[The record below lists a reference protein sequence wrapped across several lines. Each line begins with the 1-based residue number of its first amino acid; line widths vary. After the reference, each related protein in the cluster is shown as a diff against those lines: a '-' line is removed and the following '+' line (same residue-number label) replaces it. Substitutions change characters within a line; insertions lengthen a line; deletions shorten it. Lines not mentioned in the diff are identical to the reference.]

1 MLTLGWSDGSTFFP
15 VNSVLLSSENK
26 RNRINE
32 AAAMDKRTVGY
43 KRRRLSMQKGTS
55 ISYCKVRP
63 ILSISSVWRVFKY
76 LNRLST
82 PLWIITKI
90 YYVVQLAVTHMI
102 VKKLTKR
109 KSRKLLVIFS
119 QMGLLRMK
127 KQQQVFLGFYFQKR
141 KRRWE
146 ASILLVAITIIGNF
160 WSESFFVISKLEYL
174 R

>member
-1 MLTLGWSDGSTFFP
+1 MLFDIQMYFTW
-15 VNSVLLSSENK
+15 N
-26 RNRINE
+26 
-32 AAAMDKRTVGY
+32 
-43 KRRRLSMQKGTS
+43 

-90 YYVVQLAVTHMI
+90 CYVVQLAVTHMI
-102 VKKLTKR
+102 VKKLMKR

-119 QMGLLRMK
+119 QRGLLRMK
-127 KQQQVFLGFYFQKR
+127 KRQHLFLGFYFQKR

-146 ASILLVAITIIGNF
+146 AIDVEDAYSHMNVFVITHEFLILLKETKKDVV
-160 WSESFFVISKLEYL
+160 SFFILFFVVGLTYG
-174 R
+174 RRR